1 MLRKA
6 WRGLATH
13 SLTPSL
19 TLNPSSATPSLT
31 HAYQHHQ
38 QPLHRFLSTSST
50 TPSLTHAYQQAV
62 SLSKQLEVHD
72 HHYHTLGTPTVP
84 DSHYDTLRNTLTSLL
99 HQYPQLT
106 TLIPHSQVG
115 SPVRVSECESE
126 SEALYH
132 HRVRMLSLENTFGQH
147 GVQAFVEKLVRVSER
162 VSEGVGNVD
171 GKVGD
176 VSNVSSSASSSVS
189 GSVSESS
196 DVCSDVCSGVSS
208 GASSAAR
215 ASKVVRV
222 VVEPKIDG
230 ISFSLR
236 YSNGR
241 LVAAG
246 E

>member
-1 MLRKA
+1 
-6 WRGLATH
+6 
-13 SLTPSL
+13 
-19 TLNPSSATPSLT
+19 
-31 HAYQHHQ
+31 
-38 QPLHRFLSTSST
+38 
-50 TPSLTHAYQQAV
+50 V
-62 SLSKQLEVHD
+62 SLSKQLEAHD

-147 GVQAFVEKLVRVSER
+147 GVQAFVEKLVRVSEG

-171 GKVGD
+171 GKGGD
-176 VSNVSSSASSSVS
+176 VSNVSSSVSSSVS

-196 DVCSDVCSGVSS
+196 DACSGVSS
-208 GASSAAR
+208 DVSSDASSDASSAVR
-215 ASKVVRV
+215 ASEVVRV